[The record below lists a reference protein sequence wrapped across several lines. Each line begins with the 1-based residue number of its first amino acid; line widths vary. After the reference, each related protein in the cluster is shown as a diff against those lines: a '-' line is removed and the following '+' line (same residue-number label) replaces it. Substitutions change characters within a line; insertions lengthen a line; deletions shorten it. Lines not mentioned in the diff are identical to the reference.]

1 METKEFIIQS
11 IHIFIFGIVLLYV
24 GITIPKYDWIYYILL
39 TLGIIAIIFFSL
51 NFKKSLFWI
60 LWHILIIGIVLL
72 WVGIQKY
79 NSPKFLFK
87 LLIILGSA
95 AIGYHL
101 VRLIQNIKN

>member
-1 METKEFIIQS
+1 MEIQEFIIQI
-11 IHIFIFGIVLLYV
+11 IHIFIFGIILLYV
-24 GITIPKYDWIYYILL
+24 GIVIPKDDWIYYILL
-39 TLGIIAIIFFSL
+39 ALGIIAISFFL
-51 NFKKSLFWI
+51 INFKKSLFWI

-72 WVGIQKY
+72 WVGILKY